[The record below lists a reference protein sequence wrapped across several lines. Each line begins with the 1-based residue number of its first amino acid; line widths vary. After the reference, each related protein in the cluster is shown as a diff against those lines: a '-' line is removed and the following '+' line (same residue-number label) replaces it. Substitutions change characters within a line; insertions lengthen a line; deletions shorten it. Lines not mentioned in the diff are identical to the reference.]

1 MDRDP
6 SANDLVPQRMVR
18 SLDFLPEARK
28 QMLRTRVLEIAAK
41 GDVEGLQQLLARR
54 PDDLNRRGSHSR
66 TLLWEA
72 VRAGKLPAVT
82 WLVEH
87 GADVNATGRYNGES
101 FVQLTSYCAAV
112 YYHRRDV
119 AEYLRTHGAQED
131 IFRAAYLG
139 AVERVKLELSAQPGL
154 IDAEDPQDALYYV
167 PLLSFAVAG
176 GHIDLV
182 EYLLESG
189 AAIAPYSLQLLS
201 LAAKGGRKDILDLL
215 LTHHAQVVALGE
227 YYFLNTF
234 ADDVLGYL
242 LDHGA
247 SPNRKG
253 ENGFPPL
260 TYLCRAD
267 KGEQP
272 EKIKLLLAH
281 HAPVNAVGPKGRT
294 ALHYAAAAGFLQ
306 VMAILL
312 DHGADYRI
320 RDYQDETPLA
330 LARRYDRIP
339 AAALLEE
346 RGAIE

>member
-1 MDRDP
+1 MELDP
-6 SANDLVPQRMVR
+6 SANDRIPQRMVR
-18 SLDFLPEARK
+18 PLDFLPEARK

-41 GDVEGLQQLLARR
+41 GDVEGLQQLLARQ
-54 PDDLNRRGSHSR
+54 PEFLNRRGSHGR

-72 VRAGKLPAVT
+72 VRSGKQPAVT

-101 FVQLTSYCAAV
+101 FVQLTPYCAAV
-112 YYHRRDV
+112 YYHRWDV
-119 AEYLRTHGAQED
+119 AEYLRSHGAQED
-131 IFRAAYLG
+131 IFRAAYLRNS
-139 AVERVKLELSAQPGL
+139 EQVKQGLSAQPDL
-154 IDAEDPQDALYYV
+154 INAEDPQDNLYYV

-176 GHIDLV
+176 GQIDLV
-182 EYLLESG
+182 KFLLKSG
-189 AAIAPYSLQLLS
+189 AVVAPYSLQLLS
-201 LAAKGGRKDILDLL
+201 LAAKAGRIDLLDLL
-215 LTHHAQVVALGE
+215 LDHHAQVVALGE

-234 ADDVLGYL
+234 TGDILGYL

-247 SPNRKG
+247 SPSDKG

-272 EKIKLLLAH
+272 EKVKLLLAR

-294 ALHYAAAAGFLQ
+294 ALHYAAAAGFVQ

-320 RDYQDETPLA
+320 QDHHDETPLA
-330 LARRYDRIP
+330 LARRYDRFT
-339 AAALLEE
+339 AVKWLEE
-346 RGAIE
+346 RGAT